1 MHSPTQSPATSSIE
15 LNNGVEIPTLGL
27 GVYQSG
33 PGAETQQAV
42 RFALDAGYRHIDTA
56 SAYGNEKDVGVA
68 ISSSR
73 IARHD
78 LFITTKLWN
87 SDHGYE
93 ATLRAFD
100 KSRIE
105 LGLDYI
111 DLYLIHWP
119 VPGLRMESWRAM
131 EELLDRGLC
140 RAIGVSNYTI
150 RHLDEHLS
158 TSAVAPAVNQVEFS
172 PFLYQKQLLDY
183 CRERNIQ
190 IEAYSPLTQGKK
202 LKHRVVKEISRK
214 YGRTPAQI
222 LIRWAIEHRL
232 VVIPK
237 SVHRERIEENAQVF
251 DFAIS
256 SQDMARL
263 DSLDEGFRTC
273 WDPTH
278 ES

>member
-100 KSRIE
+100 KSRID